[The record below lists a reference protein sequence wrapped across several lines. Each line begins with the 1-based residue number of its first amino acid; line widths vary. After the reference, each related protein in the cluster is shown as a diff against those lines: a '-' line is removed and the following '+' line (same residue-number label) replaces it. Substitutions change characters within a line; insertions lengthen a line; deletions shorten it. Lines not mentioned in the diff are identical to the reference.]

1 VGNYGDSDETPGYPR
16 FELSRL
22 DKLIQS
28 DGDDR
33 YLIFTHNPDL
43 KDPFLVE
50 NPTLEKCEGASP
62 DPP

>member
-1 VGNYGDSDETPGYPR
+1 
-16 FELSRL
+16 LSRL